1 MDNPYFNPTVA
12 LNRLGTEYQ
21 KHKKLVVALDFDDT
35 VYDFHKQGHRYDL
48 VLGLIRRCQKLGFY
62 IMLFTGSEPDRHL
75 SQAAYLLENG
85 IIVDSVNENP
95 FPMPIGNHG
104 KPYYNI
110 LLDDRAGLGE
120 AFNTLNI
127 LVDRIE
133 RGVYD

>member
-1 MDNPYFNPTVA
+1 MDNPYFNPQTCLA
-12 LNRLGTEYQ
+12 RLAREY
-21 KHKKLVVALDFDDT
+21 KAHKKLIVALDFDDT
-35 VYDFHKQGHRYDL
+35 VYDFHKEGHRYGL

-62 IMLFTGSEPDRHL
+62 IVLFTGSEPDRHL

-85 IIVDSVNENP
+85 IVVDSVNQNP
-95 FPMPIGNHG
+95 IPMAIGNAG

-120 AFNTLNI
+120 AFSTLSL

-133 RGVYD
+133 RGVY